1 MIQKTILIIEDDPDL
16 RDTIAL
22 ALQAEGYS
30 TLVACNGRQGLDLL
44 LGRKEN
50 EGPISCIILDLMMPE
65 MDGQE
70 FLRILHSSHPEM
82 AKIPI
87 LVATAVGTNVQALKI
102 PYGVQRIQKPMEL
115 EELYT
120 AVRDRC
126 FKSESGLAR

>member
-16 RDTIAL
+16 RETIAL

-44 LGRKEN
+44 LARTGHD
-50 EGPISCIILDLMMPE
+50 GPISCIILDLMMPE

-70 FLRILHSSHPEM
+70 FLRILHSRHPEM
-82 AKIPI
+82 AKIPV
-87 LVATAVGTNVQALKI
+87 LVATAVGVNVQSVNI
-102 PYGVQRIQKPMEL
+102 PYSVQRIQKPMEL

-126 FKSESGLAR
+126 MTF